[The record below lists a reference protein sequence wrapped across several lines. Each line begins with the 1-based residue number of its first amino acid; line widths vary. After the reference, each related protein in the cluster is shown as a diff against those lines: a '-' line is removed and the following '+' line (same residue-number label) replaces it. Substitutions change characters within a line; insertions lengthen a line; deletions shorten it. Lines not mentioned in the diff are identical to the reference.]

1 MEHPNLD
8 SELFAAVLQ
17 SLRTGC
23 ETEKA
28 RVKLLL
34 DEDRLPEAEE
44 RLKALVGLREI
55 LSRAE
60 SLANDYRAWHRGSW
74 SATAKEAVAEA
85 SAVAGIVP
93 AAPEPRGSQEQPP
106 AEAEAAQESDSSAA
120 TVAPPEDQPPAQTA
134 TTPALKETELP
145 PQAAEPVAP
154 KGQPAE
160 AVFPPVAPVQPARK
174 TLTAT
179 ERNRRSQ
186 LEREFRDVCKAL
198 RALDGKETWTLEE
211 RARAKAYLCLLR
223 ALELEL
229 RPLGFDTSSVRDELH
244 YFGGVIGRR
253 CGNGSSSLA
262 TEIASGKPED
272 WRDYARAFHCLAE
285 GEQAADWLRE
295 HPGNRDYRKVLN
307 DLAACGHI
315 VYRLHLERRLPFDK
329 QQEAFK
335 KFIEEIAGEAQI
347 QCWMSPDSGGP
358 KTDKVFKLA
367 EGFPK
372 RFESEVLGPMK
383 AAEREFRLAQLI
395 DFAAAPYEGDDF
407 VDVLEEKIH
416 ACLNAGTQPSNKKLR
431 ECLVPFAAMLRPGEG
446 QYKRLVEYVRGDAT
460 NDARNDPR
468 ALAGQDA
475 EVESVP
481 DEEHE
486 RRVED
491 LKRLLRGKRML
502 IVGGS
507 KGQAMRK
514 ALIEKLFELSE
525 VEWPDVEKDDT
536 LDAFWPRL
544 EKADIAVQ
552 LIKFCR
558 HHYGEVLK
566 EAKEKG
572 KMVARIK
579 GGLGLKRIA
588 LDLHEQLIANH
599 SENGA

>member
-1 MEHPNLD
+1 MEHPDLNPD
-8 SELFAAVLQ
+8 LFLSILE
-17 SLRTGC
+17 SLRAVC
-23 ETEKA
+23 DTERA
-28 RVKLLL
+28 RVKELL
-34 DEDRLPEAEE
+34 DADRLPEAQE
-44 RLKALVGLREI
+44 RLTALVALREI

-60 SLANDYRAWHRGSW
+60 ALDGDYQAWRTGGRPASD
-74 SATAKEAVAEA
+74 KGAVAEA
-85 SAVAGIVP
+85 STVARIVP
-93 AAPEPRGSQEQPP
+93 ASAEEPRPTEQPP
-106 AEAEAAQESDSSAA
+106 APAEAAPASATLA
-120 TVAPPEDQPPAQTA
+120 TVPPPGGQPPTHAAVKPVLDETA
-134 TTPALKETELP
+134 PRQ
-145 PQAAEPVAP
+145 QAAEAARPAH
-154 KGQPAE
+154 QPAE
-160 AVFPPVAPVQPARK
+160 AVFPPVAPPQPARK
-174 TLTAT
+174 NLTAT
-179 ERNRRSQ
+179 ERNRRTQ
-186 LEREFRDVCKAL
+186 LEREFRDVCRAL
-198 RALDGKETWTLEE
+198 RALDGKEAWTLEE
-211 RARAKAYLCLLR
+211 RARAKANLCLLR

-229 RPLGFDTSSVRDELH
+229 RPLGFDTAPVREELH

-253 CGNGSSSLA
+253 CGNGSSNLA

-285 GEQAADWLRE
+285 GEKAARWLRD

-335 KFIEEIAGEAQI
+335 KFVEEIAGEAQI
-347 QCWMSPDSGGP
+347 QCWMSPDNGGP
-358 KTDKVFKLA
+358 KTDKVFKVA
-367 EGFPK
+367 EGFAK

-383 AAEREFRLAQLI
+383 AAEREFLLAQLI

-431 ECLVPFAAMLRPGEG
+431 ECLVPFAALLRPGEG

-460 NDARNDPR
+460 NDARNDPK

-475 EVESVP
+475 EVESVS

-507 KGQAMRK
+507 KGQAVRK
-514 ALIEKLFELSE
+514 ALIERLFELSD

-558 HHYGEVLK
+558 HHYGEVLR

-599 SENGA
+599 SENGG